1 MMILSREQR
10 AVLSEGRELLSVC
23 GHLHSAYGT
32 GTVVLKEGGRGRRG
46 MEGERGG
53 VKKVYNVAIL
63 LLYNMSA
70 FSTFTFPFRSPSSSL
85 LY

>member
-1 MMILSREQR
+1 
-10 AVLSEGRELLSVC
+10 
-23 GHLHSAYGT
+23 
-32 GTVVLKEGGRGRRG
+32 

-53 VKKVYNVAIL
+53 VKKVYSVAIL